1 MRVCQ
6 CWDDGNVDDIRL
18 TELLRK
24 HGARA
29 SFNLNI
35 GLHQA
40 ERYLNWKYQDWK
52 EVWKLS
58 LGELRQV
65 YAGFLVANHGLNHIW
80 LTRASAEEARREV
93 VEGKERLEQL
103 FGYPVL
109 GYAYA
114 CGAYDEQAKVILRAA
129 GHLYARTTET
139 TDRVFPPQD
148 ALAFHSSCHHQDA
161 HFWEEY
167 ERVKAVNGVFYFWG
181 HSYEF
186 VSEQDWLTFEE
197 KIARISA
204 DPQAEWVDLP
214 ALFQKEAEG
223 CI

>member
-1 MRVCQ
+1 MVMRVCQ

-35 GLHQA
+35 GLHQPK
-40 ERYLNWKYQDWK
+40 RYLNWKYQDWK

-65 YAGFLVANHGLNHIW
+65 YEGFLVANHGLDHIW
-80 LTRASAEEARREV
+80 LTRASAAEARREV
-93 VEGKERLEQL
+93 IEGKERLEQL
-103 FGYPVL
+103 FGYAVM

-114 CGAYDEQAKVILRAA
+114 CGAYDEPAKTIIRTA

-139 TDRVFPPQD
+139 AARVFPPQD
-148 ALAFHSSCHHQDA
+148 AMAFHTSGHHQEA

-167 ERVKAVNGVFYFWG
+167 QRVKAADGVFYFWG

-186 VSEQDWLTFEE
+186 VSEQDWLAFEQ

-204 DPQAEWVDLP
+204 DPQAQWVDLP
-214 ALFQKEAEG
+214 ELFQKG
-223 CI
+223 R